1 MMCLVLPIQF
11 TKKTT
16 KTAQMDNVIKVKNFF
31 GHWIKD
37 IDIRW
42 YLDDTK
48 ILPTNK
54 SVDVYQYSTHQLKY
68 LPNEAVFV
76 VQKTFLYAKD
86 PVWFT
91 GSRDR
96 RLATSTTAADR
107 SDKNLDKQITL
118 FKDWILKKNYYRIP
132 LGFLVDLG
140 LVNFAKKTDTKIS
153 CERKKHE

>member
-16 KTAQMDNVIKVKNFF
+16 KTAQMDDVIKVKNFF

-54 SVDVYQYSTHQLKY
+54 SVDVY
-68 LPNEAVFV
+68 
-76 VQKTFLYAKD
+76 
-86 PVWFT
+86 
-91 GSRDR
+91 
-96 RLATSTTAADR
+96 
-107 SDKNLDKQITL
+107 
-118 FKDWILKKNYYRIP
+118 
-132 LGFLVDLG
+132 
-140 LVNFAKKTDTKIS
+140 
-153 CERKKHE
+153 